1 MSKIIECVPN
11 FSEGRRPEV
20 LDQIVAA
27 ITSVDGTYL
36 LDREMDADHNRAV
49 VTFIGSPEAVK
60 QGAFAG
66 IAKAAEL
73 IDMNEHTGEHPRLGA
88 TDVCPFIPLVDAG
101 IDDCIILAKELGR
114 DVADKLKIPVY
125 LYEAAATRPD
135 RENLA
140 LIRKGQYEAIRDEMG
155 KDPSRN
161 PDIGEARV
169 HPTAGSIVIG
179 ARMPLVA
186 YNIYL
191 NTQDLSVAKK
201 IAKAIRQRSGGFM
214 YCKALGFD
222 IQDRSMVQVSMNL
235 THYARTPVFRVF
247 DTVKREAER
256 YGTSVYSSEIVG
268 LTPQK
273 ALVDTAEYFLQLE
286 NFSSDQIIESHLL
299 KLFQGTP
306 PTPEAPDTFF
316 DQVAANTPAPGGG
329 SVAAASGALGAALA
343 AMVARLT
350 LGKKKFRDVSD
361 EMSSIL
367 DSAEKLRTTLT
378 ARIEED
384 AAAFDGVMAAR
395 GLPRNSE
402 DEQKKRLAAIERANL
417 HATEVP
423 LQTMRDGLAAL
434 ECARR
439 AAASGNPNSVTD
451 AGVGALMATAAVES
465 AWLNVK
471 INLSSISDSAKSAQ
485 IQQEGEKLIAEAR
498 DGQKEILALVDEKID
513 G

>member
-36 LDREMDADHNRAV
+36 LDREMDSDHNRAV

-60 QGAFAG
+60 KGAFAG

-73 IDMNEHTGEHPRLGA
+73 IDMNAHTGEHPRLGA

-140 LIRKGQYEAIRDEMG
+140 IIRKGQYEGIRDEMG
-155 KDPSRN
+155 KVASRD

-169 HPTAGSIVIG
+169 HPTAGSVVIG

-222 IQDRSMVQVSMNL
+222 IQDRKMVQVSMNL

-299 KLFQGTP
+299 KLFQGAP
-306 PTPEAPDTFF
+306 PAPEAPDTFF

-343 AMVARLT
+343 AMVARLS
-350 LGKKKFRDVSD
+350 LGKKKYRDVSD

-367 DSAEKLRTTLT
+367 DAAEKLRATLT
-378 ARIEED
+378 ARIDED
-384 AAAFDGVMAAR
+384 AAAFDGVMVAR

-402 DEQKKRLAAIERANL
+402 AEQAERLQAIDVANL

-423 LQTMRDGLAAL
+423 LQTMRDGVSAL
-434 ECARR
+434 ECAVR
-439 AAASGNPNSVTD
+439 AATSGNPNSVTD
-451 AGVGALMATAAVES
+451 AGVGALLATAAVEG

-471 INLSSISDSAKSAQ
+471 INLSSLADKAIATR
-485 IQQEGEKLIAEAR
+485 IREEGET
-498 DGQKEILALVDEKID
+498 ILADARRRQEEVMTLVHEKID